1 MTIDAA
7 GAASDPLRELRDGIA
22 YWRSRQ
28 WPADLHNADYVK
40 WAAENP
46 RGDFTPEWWRQYQ
59 LRRLRDW
66 IAARPVSDA
75 VLTARFMDSMDALGT
90 TWRIACLPYLDHD
103 ITAVSWDRVG
113 AFPDTVARIKPMKRG
128 PSAVFTSKF
137 CHFLLPRVFPVVDNL
152 GLGAAGQSYESY
164 FRRVQD
170 EWARTDAGTRDV
182 LVAELT
188 QVIETAGRPLFPG
201 FPLVNKVV
209 ELRLI
214 GRNHPCQAN

>member
-1 MTIDAA
+1 MTIDVA
-7 GAASDPLRELRDGIA
+7 GAAGDPLCELRDGIA
-22 YWRSRQ
+22 YCSSRR
-28 WPADLHNADYVK
+28 WPADLHNAVYVEL
-40 WAAENP
+40 AGQNP
-46 RGDFTPEWWRQYQ
+46 RGNFTSEWWHQYQ
-59 LRRLRDW
+59 LPRLRRW
-66 IAARPVSDA
+66 IATRPVSSA
-75 VLTARFMDSMDALGT
+75 MLTARFMDSMDASGT
-90 TWRIACLPYLDHD
+90 TWQIACLPYLDHD

-113 AFPDTVARIKPMKRG
+113 AFPDEVARIKPMKRV

-137 CHFLLPRVFPVVDNL
+137 CHFLLPAVFPVVDNS
-152 GLGAAGQSYESY
+152 GLGAAARQSYESY

-188 QVIETAGRPLFPG
+188 QVIETQRRPIFPG

-214 GRNHPCQAN
+214 GRNHPG